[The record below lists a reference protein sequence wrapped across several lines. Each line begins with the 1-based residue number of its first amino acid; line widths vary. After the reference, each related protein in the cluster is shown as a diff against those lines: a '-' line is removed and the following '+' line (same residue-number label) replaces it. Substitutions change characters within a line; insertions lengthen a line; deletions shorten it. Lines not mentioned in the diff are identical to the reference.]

1 MTAYIFSG
9 QRIVQASFFVL
20 SAKLPKGLNIFKAA
34 SVSAQSEGL
43 PELHRQMLPP
53 LRLPAFFCWAASS
66 LLCKSVRHKSRRQ
79 LQQQA
84 RCPAFPI
91 TKTAHIGFSC
101 VHHFPSCSSQNRCF
115 SKSVRIPRTA
125 HRRFCVPY
133 PCTGSST
140 AIVVPFFELSSTRTQ
155 PPWRLAI
162 SHTKESPS
170 PTPPYSRLRDLSTRK
185 KG

>member
-1 MTAYIFSG
+1 MTAYIFSDHKLC
-9 QRIVQASFFVL
+9 RQASSCCRPSCRRIKYL
-20 SAKLPKGLNIFKAA
+20 
-34 SVSAQSEGL
+34 QSGIGV
-43 PELHRQMLPP
+43 RAI
-53 LRLPAFFCWAASS
+53 RRTASS

-91 TKTAHIGFSC
+91 TKTAHIRFSC
-101 VHHFPSCSSQNRCF
+101 VHRLPFCSSQNRCF

>member
-9 QRIVQASFFVL
+9 HGLCRQASSCCRPSCRRIKYLQSGIGVRAIRRTARIAPANAAAPTTASIFLLGRLFVAL
-20 SAKLPKGLNIFKAA
+20 QISAAQVTQTAAAA
-34 SVSAQSEGL
+34 SAMPSISHNQD
-43 PELHRQMLPP
+43 
-53 LRLPAFFCWAASS
+53 SS
-66 LLCKSVRHKSRRQ
+66 YR
-79 LQQQA
+79 
-84 RCPAFPI
+84 I
-91 TKTAHIGFSC
+91 SC

>member
-9 QRIVQASFFVL
+9 HGLCRQASSCCRPSRRRIKYLQSGIGVRAIRMTARTAPANAAAPTTASIFLLGRLFVAL
-20 SAKLPKGLNIFKAA
+20 QISAAQVTQTAA
-34 SVSAQSEGL
+34 ATSAMPSISHNQDSSYKIL
-43 PELHRQMLPP
+43 M
-53 LRLPAFFCWAASS
+53 RLPLS
-66 LLCKSVRHKSRRQ
+66 LLFIAKPLLFLNLFVFR
-79 LQQQA
+79 
-84 RCPAFPI
+84 
-91 TKTAHIGFSC
+91 
-101 VHHFPSCSSQNRCF
+101 
-115 SKSVRIPRTA
+115 
-125 HRRFCVPY
+125 VPY

-155 PPWRLAI
+155 PPWRFAI

>member
-1 MTAYIFSG
+1 MTAYIFSDHKLC
-9 QRIVQASFFVL
+9 RQASSCCRPSRRKIKDLQSGIGVRAIRMTARTAPANAAVPTTASIFLLGRLFVAL
-20 SAKLPKGLNIFKAA
+20 QISAAQVTQTAAAA
-34 SVSAQSEGL
+34 SAMPSISHNQDSSYKIL
-43 PELHRQMLPP
+43 MRSP
-53 LRLPAFFCWAASS
+53 LS
-66 LLCKSVRHKSRRQ
+66 LLFIAKPLLLLSRFVFR
-79 LQQQA
+79 
-84 RCPAFPI
+84 
-91 TKTAHIGFSC
+91 
-101 VHHFPSCSSQNRCF
+101 
-115 SKSVRIPRTA
+115 
-125 HRRFCVPY
+125 VPY

>member
-1 MTAYIFSG
+1 M
-9 QRIVQASFFVL
+9 
-20 SAKLPKGLNIFKAA
+20 
-34 SVSAQSEGL
+34 
-43 PELHRQMLPP
+43 HRQMLPP

-140 AIVVPFFELSSTRTQ
+140 AMVVPLSELSSTRTE
-155 PPWRLAI
+155 PPWRSAI

-170 PTPPYSRLRDLSTRK
+170 PDAAVLPAAGFIHPEEGLKDAPLIFLRNAAAGVGDADQKLFRLLRDRNPSPSRPDGCT
-185 KG
+185 

>member
-1 MTAYIFSG
+1 MIAYIFSDHG
-9 QRIVQASFFVL
+9 LYRQASSCCRPSCRRIKDFQSGIGVRAIRMTARIAPANAAAPTTASIFLLGRLFVAL
-20 SAKLPKGLNIFKAA
+20 QISAAQVTQTAAAA
-34 SVSAQSEGL
+34 SAIPSISHNQDSSYKILMRSPL
-43 PELHRQMLPP
+43 PLLFIAKP
-53 LRLPAFFCWAASS
+53 LL
-66 LLCKSVRHKSRRQ
+66 
-79 LQQQA
+79 
-84 RCPAFPI
+84 
-91 TKTAHIGFSC
+91 
-101 VHHFPSCSSQNRCF
+101 F

-125 HRRFCVPY
+125 HRRFRAPY

-140 AIVVPFFELSSTRTQ
+140 AIVVPFFELSSTQTQ

>member
-9 QRIVQASFFVL
+9 HGLCRQASSCCRPSCRRIKYLQSGIGVRAIRRTARIAPANAAAPTTASIFLLGRLFVAL
-20 SAKLPKGLNIFKAA
+20 QISAAQVTQTAAAA
-34 SVSAQSEGL
+34 SAMPSISHNQDSSY
-43 PELHRQMLPP
+43 RIFM
-53 LRLPAFFCWAASS
+53 CSS
-66 LLCKSVRHKSRRQ
+66 LSL
-79 LQQQA
+79 LFIA
-84 RCPAFPI
+84 RPLLFLNP
-91 TKTAHIGFSC
+91 F
-101 VHHFPSCSSQNRCF
+101 VFRE
-115 SKSVRIPRTA
+115 RL
-125 HRRFCVPY
+125 RRFRAPY

>member
-9 QRIVQASFFVL
+9 HGLCRQASSCCRPSCRRIKYLQSGIGVRAIRRTARIAPANAAAPTTASIFLLGRLFVAL
-20 SAKLPKGLNIFKAA
+20 QISAAQVTQTAAAA
-34 SVSAQSEGL
+34 SAMPSISHNQDSSY
-43 PELHRQMLPP
+43 RIFM
-53 LRLPAFFCWAASS
+53 CSS
-66 LLCKSVRHKSRRQ
+66 LSL
-79 LQQQA
+79 LFIA
-84 RCPAFPI
+84 
-91 TKTAHIGFSC
+91 
-101 VHHFPSCSSQNRCF
+101 
-115 SKSVRIPRTA
+115 SVRIPRTA

>member
-1 MTAYIFSG
+1 MTAYIFSDHKLC
-9 QRIVQASFFVL
+9 RQASSCCRPSCRRIKYLQSGIGVRAIRRTARIAPANAAAPTTASIFLLGRLFVAL
-20 SAKLPKGLNIFKAA
+20 QISAAQVTQTAAAA
-34 SVSAQSEGL
+34 SAMPSISHNQDSSYKIL
-43 PELHRQMLPP
+43 MRSP
-53 LRLPAFFCWAASS
+53 LS
-66 LLCKSVRHKSRRQ
+66 LLFIAKPLLFLNLFVFR
-79 LQQQA
+79 
-84 RCPAFPI
+84 
-91 TKTAHIGFSC
+91 
-101 VHHFPSCSSQNRCF
+101 
-115 SKSVRIPRTA
+115 
-125 HRRFCVPY
+125 VPY

>member
-9 QRIVQASFFVL
+9 HGLCRQASSCCQPSCRRIKYLQSGIGVR
-20 SAKLPKGLNIFKAA
+20 AIRRTARIAPANAA
-34 SVSAQSEGL
+34 APTTASI
-43 PELHRQMLPP
+43 
-53 LRLPAFFCWAASS
+53 FCWAASS

>member
-1 MTAYIFSG
+1 MTTYIFSDHG
-9 QRIVQASFFVL
+9 LCRQASSCCRPSCRRIKYLQSGIGVRAIRRTARIAPANAATPTTASIFLLGRLFVAL
-20 SAKLPKGLNIFKAA
+20 QISAAQVTQTAAAA
-34 SVSAQSEGL
+34 SAMPNISHNQDSSYKIL
-43 PELHRQMLPP
+43 MCSSP
-53 LRLPAFFCWAASS
+53 S
-66 LLCKSVRHKSRRQ
+66 LLFIAKPLLFLNLFVFR
-79 LQQQA
+79 
-84 RCPAFPI
+84 
-91 TKTAHIGFSC
+91 
-101 VHHFPSCSSQNRCF
+101 
-115 SKSVRIPRTA
+115 RTA
-125 HRRFCVPY
+125 HRRFRVPY

>member
-1 MTAYIFSG
+1 MTAYIFSDHG
-9 QRIVQASFFVL
+9 LCRQASSCCRPSCRRIKDLQSGIGVRAIRMTARTAPANAAAPTTASIFLLGRFFAAL
-20 SAKLPKGLNIFKAA
+20 QISAAQVTQTAAAA
-34 SVSAQSEGL
+34 SAMPSISHNQDSSYKIL
-43 PELHRQMLPP
+43 M
-53 LRLPAFFCWAASS
+53 CSS
-66 LLCKSVRHKSRRQ
+66 LSLLFIAKPLLFLNLFVFR
-79 LQQQA
+79 
-84 RCPAFPI
+84 
-91 TKTAHIGFSC
+91 
-101 VHHFPSCSSQNRCF
+101 
-115 SKSVRIPRTA
+115 
-125 HRRFCVPY
+125 VPY